1 MSFNAKI
8 LLFGEYAVLYQS
20 DALLIPFKNFSG
32 KLDFMD
38 KHSNNLQ
45 QQIQSNKLLHQL
57 SLYLERAKND
67 SRLFYS
73 FNLTQFKA
81 DIKDG
86 LFFNSKIPEGYG
98 IGSSGALVAAIFS
111 KYSEKKQ
118 KGAAKEQWIIIKEQL
133 ALIESYFHGKSSGLD
148 PLVSFLDQGL
158 LVQRKNIYPVNPD
171 LSSFYPFLIDTSK
184 ARTTQEFVHLFRH
197 KCKIATYENNIKTL
211 FLDLNNR
218 CIHSLLKGDHP
229 SFYSTLKQ
237 LSLFQYKAFEEMIIP
252 EFKSIWKQ
260 GIDSDAYYLKLC
272 GAGGGGYLLGF
283 SKNKSKLDQLHK
295 ETPLTIIRL

>member
-20 DALLIPFKNFSG
+20 DALLIPFEKFSG

-45 QQIQSNKLLHQL
+45 QQIQSNKLIHQL
-57 SLYLERAKND
+57 SIYLEKANKD

-73 FNLTQFKA
+73 FNLTQFKT
-81 DIKDG
+81 DIKHG
-86 LFFNSKIPEGYG
+86 LFFDSIIPEGYG
-98 IGSSGALVAAIFS
+98 IGSSGALVAAVFS
-111 KYSEKKQ
+111 KYSKKIQ
-118 KGAAKEQWIIIKEQL
+118 KGAAKDQWIILKDQL
-133 ALIESYFHGKSSGLD
+133 ALIESFFHGESSGLD

-158 LVQRKNIYPVNPD
+158 LVQGNNIQPVNPG
-171 LSSFYPFLIDTSK
+171 LSFFYPFLIDTSK
-184 ARTTQEFVHLFRH
+184 TRTTQEFVHLFRH
-197 KCKIATYENNIKTL
+197 KCEMPIYEKNIKTR

-218 CIHSLLKGDHP
+218 CIHSLLEGDH
-229 SFYSTLKQ
+229 STFYLTLKQ
-237 LSLFQYKAFEEMIIP
+237 LSLFQYGAFEEMILP

-260 GIDSDAYYLKLC
+260 GIDSGAYYLKLC

-283 SKNKSKLDQLHK
+283 SRNKSKLDQLHK
-295 ETPLTIIRL
+295 DTPLTIIRL

>member
-20 DALLIPFKNFSG
+20 DALLIPFEKFSG
-32 KLDFMD
+32 KLDFID

-57 SLYLERAKND
+57 SLYLEKAKMD

-73 FNLTQFKA
+73 FNLTQLKT
-81 DIKDG
+81 DIKHG

-111 KYSEKKQ
+111 KYSEKRQ
-118 KGAAKEQWIIIKEQL
+118 KGAVKDQWIILKDQL
-133 ALIESYFHGKSSGLD
+133 ALIESFFHGKSSGLD
-148 PLVSFLDQGL
+148 PLVSFLDQRL
-158 LVQRKNIYPVNPD
+158 LVQGNNIQPVNPD

-184 ARTTQEFVHLFRH
+184 TRTTQEYVQLFRH
-197 KCKIATYENNIKTL
+197 KCKMPTYEKNIKTRL
-211 FLDLNNR
+211 LDLNNR
-218 CIHSLLKGDHP
+218 CIHSLLQGDHP
-229 SFYSTLKQ
+229 TFCSTLKQ
-237 LSLFQYKAFEEMIIP
+237 LSLFQYEAFEEMIIP

-260 GIDSDAYYLKLC
+260 GIDSDTYYLKLC

-283 SKNKSKLDQLHK
+283 SRNKSQLDQLHK
-295 ETPLTIIRL
+295 DTSLTIIRL